1 VDKDHL
7 LPDTLPSLF
16 SGGIMAAAQTSA
28 ASRDVPVTAEIAKRA
43 ANLAWTNLPE
53 DLIERTKQCLLDWF
67 AVTVAGAQEELTDIL
82 VREALED
89 GARGSAS
96 LVGRSETALPSTAAL
111 INGAASHALD
121 YDDVNFSMGG
131 HPTVT
136 VVPALLALGEK
147 RKASGRL
154 FIESFIAGYETSGRV
169 GRLVAPSHYQKGFH
183 VTGTVGSF
191 SATAAAGRMLGL
203 TDQQLAVAFGI
214 AATQAAGLKSNF
226 GTMCKPLHA
235 GTASEHG
242 LRAARLAAKG
252 FTARGDSLECDQGF
266 ASSQSDHLATDAAL
280 GEPPAG
286 WHLRNNLFK
295 YHAACYLTH
304 APIECAKEI
313 RLKSNFPPERV
324 KKILL
329 RIDSSADKVCNIPH
343 PTTGLEAKFS
353 LRQTVAMALT
363 SVDTANLDSYNEA
376 VTQEP
381 RIKTLRDK
389 MAIEFKPN
397 WEHSFAEMAIQ
408 LDDGTT
414 LEARHDSGIPWA
426 DIAKQ
431 RHAIETKFDSLVAPV
446 LGTAG
451 TKRLRDTID
460 RIDGLA
466 DVGELARASVKR

>member
-1 VDKDHL
+1 M
-7 LPDTLPSLF
+7 T
-16 SGGIMAAAQTSA
+16 A
-28 ASRDVPVTAEIAKRA
+28 VPVTAEIAKRA
-43 ANLAWTNLPE
+43 AHLAWNDLPD
-53 DLIERTKQCLLDWF
+53 DLVERTKQCLLDWF

-82 VREALED
+82 VAEALED
-89 GARGSAS
+89 GARGPAT
-96 LVGRSETALPSTAAL
+96 LVGRSERVLPSTAAL

-136 VVPALLALGEK
+136 VVPALLALGEQMN
-147 RKASGRL
+147 ASGRL
-154 FIESFIAGYETSGRV
+154 FIESFVAGYETSGRV

-203 TDQQLAVAFGI
+203 DDRQLAVAFGI

-242 LRAARLAAKG
+242 LRAARLASRG

-266 ASSQSDHLATDAAL
+266 ASSQSDHLNAEAAL
-280 GEPPAG
+280 GEPPQG

-324 KKILL
+324 HKILL
-329 RIDSSADKVCNIPH
+329 RIDSGSDKVCNIPN

-353 LRQTVAMALT
+353 LRQTIAMALT
-363 SVDTANLDSYNEA
+363 GVDTANLDSYNDA
-376 VTQEP
+376 VTQDP
-381 RIKTLRDK
+381 RIQALRAKVD
-389 MAIEFKPN
+389 IDFKPN
-397 WEHSFAEMAIQ
+397 WAHSLAEMAIQ

-414 LEARHDSGIPWA
+414 LEATHDSGIPWP
-426 DIAKQ
+426 DVGKQ
-431 RHAIETKFDSLVAPV
+431 RQAIEAKYESLVTPILGSAGARRLHDTIERIDSL
-446 LGTAG
+446 T
-451 TKRLRDTID
+451 
-460 RIDGLA
+460 
-466 DVGELARASVKR
+466 DVGELARASAKR

>member
-1 VDKDHL
+1 
-7 LPDTLPSLF
+7 
-16 SGGIMAAAQTSA
+16 MAAVA
-28 ASRDVPVTAEIAKRA
+28 VTAEIAKRA
-43 ANLAWTNLPE
+43 ATLSWPDLPD
-53 DLIERTKQCLLDWF
+53 DLVERTKQCLLDWF
-67 AVTVAGAQEELTDIL
+67 AVTIAGAREELTDIL
-82 VREALED
+82 VREAIDD
-89 GARGSAS
+89 GAVGPAT
-96 LVGRSETALPSTAAL
+96 LVGRSEKVLPSAAAL

-136 VVPALLALGEK
+136 VVPALLALGEQT
-147 RKASGRL
+147 KASGRL
-154 FIESFIAGYETSGRV
+154 FIESFVAGYETSGRV

-203 TDQQLAVAFGI
+203 DDRQLAIAFGI

-242 LRAARLAAKG
+242 LRAARLAARG

-266 ASSQSDHLATDAAL
+266 AASQSDHLSVDAAL
-280 GEPPAG
+280 GTPPQG

-313 RLKSNFPPERV
+313 RQKSNFPPERV
-324 KKILL
+324 RKILL
-329 RIDSSADKVCNIPH
+329 RIDSGADKVCNIAN

-363 SVDTANLDSYNEA
+363 GVDTANLDSYNEA
-376 VTQEP
+376 VTQDE
-381 RIKTLRDK
+381 RIRVLRDK
-389 MAIEFKPN
+389 MLIEFKPN
-397 WEHSFAEMAIQ
+397 WDHSLAEMAIQ
-408 LDDGTT
+408 LDDGSTV
-414 LEARHDSGIPWA
+414 EATHDSGIPWT
-426 DIAKQ
+426 DLSRQ
-431 RHAIETKFDSLVAPV
+431 RQALDTKFESLVAPV
-446 LGTAG
+446 LGAVATR
-451 TKRLRDTID
+451 RLHDAIE
-460 RIDGLA
+460 RIDEMD
-466 DVGELARASVKR
+466 DVGDLVRASAKG

>member
-1 VDKDHL
+1 MV
-7 LPDTLPSLF
+7 
-16 SGGIMAAAQTSA
+16 A
-28 ASRDVPVTAEIAKRA
+28 VTAELAKRA
-43 ANLAWTNLPE
+43 TALAWHDFPD
-53 DLIERTKQCLLDWF
+53 DLLERTKQCLLDWF

-82 VREALED
+82 VREAIED
-89 GARGSAS
+89 GAKGAAS
-96 LVGRSETALPSTAAL
+96 LVGRSETTLPSTAAL

-121 YDDVNFSMGG
+121 YDDVNFAMHG

-136 VVPALLALGEK
+136 VVPALLALGEQ

-154 FIESFIAGYETSGRV
+154 FVESFVAGYETAGRI
-169 GRLVAPSHYQKGFH
+169 GRLVEPSHYDRGFH
-183 VTGTVGSF
+183 ATATVGSF

-203 TDQQLAVAFGI
+203 SDTQLAVAFGI

-266 ASSQSDHLATDAAL
+266 ASSQSNHLNTDDAL
-280 GEPPAG
+280 GEPPSG

-295 YHAACYLTH
+295 YHAACYMTH

-324 KKILL
+324 KKIVL
-329 RIDSSADKVCNIPH
+329 RLDAAADKVCNIPN

-363 SVDTANLDSYNEA
+363 GVNTASLESYSA
-376 VTQEP
+376 AITQEP
-381 RIKTLRDK
+381 RIKALRDK
-389 MAIEFKPN
+389 VAIDFRTEWP
-397 WEHSFAEMAIQ
+397 HALAEMAIQ

-426 DIAKQ
+426 DVAKQ
-431 RHAIETKFDSLVAPV
+431 RHALATKFDSLVTPV
-446 LGTAG
+446 LGAAG
-451 TKRLRDTID
+451 AKRLHDAID
-460 RIDGLA
+460 RIDTLA
-466 DVGELARASVKR
+466 DVGDLARASAKA

>member
-1 VDKDHL
+1 M
-7 LPDTLPSLF
+7 T
-16 SGGIMAAAQTSA
+16 AT
-28 ASRDVPVTAEIAKRA
+28 PVTAEIARRA
-43 ANLAWTNLPE
+43 TALAWTHLPD
-53 DLIERTKQCLLDWF
+53 DLVERTKQCLLDWF
-67 AVTVAGAQEELTDIL
+67 AVTVPGAQEELTHIL

-89 GARGSAS
+89 GAKGSAS
-96 LVGRSETALPSTAAL
+96 LVARGEKVTPSTAAL

-121 YDDVNFSMGG
+121 YDDVNFAMGG

-136 VVPALLALGEK
+136 VVPALLALGEQM
-147 RKASGRL
+147 RASGRL
-154 FIESFIAGYETSGRV
+154 FIESFVAGYETSGRV

-191 SATAAAGRMLGL
+191 SAAAAAGRMLGL
-203 TDQQLAVAFGI
+203 SDAELAVAFGI

-266 ASSQSDHLATDAAL
+266 ASSQSDHLNADQAL
-280 GEPPAG
+280 GEPPSG

-324 KKILL
+324 KKITL
-329 RIDSSADKVCNIPH
+329 RLDAGADKVCNIPN

-363 SVDTANLDSYNEA
+363 GVDTAALDSYNAA

-381 RIKTLRDK
+381 RIKALRDK
-389 MAIEFKPN
+389 MAIEFKPD
-397 WEHSFAEMAIQ
+397 WAHSLAEMAIQ

-426 DIAKQ
+426 DLGKQ
-431 RHAIETKFDSLVAPV
+431 RKAIEAKFEGLVTPV
-446 LGTAG
+446 LGAAG
-451 TKRLRDTID
+451 TRRLRDAIE
-460 RIDGLA
+460 RIDTMT
-466 DVGELARASVKR
+466 DVGELARASAKS

>member
-1 VDKDHL
+1 
-7 LPDTLPSLF
+7 
-16 SGGIMAAAQTSA
+16 MAA
-28 ASRDVPVTAEIAKRA
+28 VPVTAEIAKRA
-43 ANLAWTNLPE
+43 AALAWQDLPD
-53 DLIERTKQCLLDWF
+53 DLVERTKQCLLDWF
-67 AVTVAGAQEELTDIL
+67 AVTIAGAQEELTGIL
-82 VREALED
+82 VSEALDD
-89 GARGSAS
+89 GARGPAT
-96 LVGRSETALPSTAAL
+96 LVGRSETVLPSTAAL

-136 VVPALLALGEK
+136 VVPALLALGEQT
-147 RKASGRL
+147 KASGRL
-154 FIESFIAGYETSGRV
+154 FIESFVAGYETSGRV
-169 GRLVAPSHYQKGFH
+169 GRLVSPSHYQKGFH

-203 TDQQLAVAFGI
+203 DARQLAVAFGI

-266 ASSQSDHLATDAAL
+266 ASSQSDHLNAEAAL
-280 GEPPAG
+280 GEPPSG

-313 RLKSNFPPERV
+313 RLKNNFPPERV
-324 KKILL
+324 RKILL
-329 RIDSSADKVCNIPH
+329 RIDSGADKVCNIPN

-353 LRQTVAMALT
+353 LR
-363 SVDTANLDSYNEA
+363 LDSYTEA
-376 VTQEP
+376 VTREP
-381 RIKTLRDK
+381 RIKDLRDK
-389 MAIEFKPN
+389 MAIEFQPH
-397 WEHSFAEMAIQ
+397 WSHSLAEMAIQ

-414 LEARHDSGIPWA
+414 IEVKHDAGIPWA
-426 DIAKQ
+426 DLEKQ
-431 RHAIETKFDSLVAPV
+431 REAIETKYDSLVTPL
-446 LGTAG
+446 LGAAG
-451 TKRLRDTID
+451 ARRLHDVIE
-460 RIDGLA
+460 RIDSLT
-466 DVGELARASVKR
+466 DVGELVRASAKK

>member
-1 VDKDHL
+1 MV
-7 LPDTLPSLF
+7 
-16 SGGIMAAAQTSA
+16 A
-28 ASRDVPVTAEIAKRA
+28 VTAELAKRA
-43 ANLAWTNLPE
+43 TALAWRDFPD

-82 VREALED
+82 VREAIED
-89 GARGSAS
+89 GATGKAS
-96 LVGRSETALPSTAAL
+96 LVGRSETTLPSTAAL

-121 YDDVNFSMGG
+121 YDDVNFAMHG

-136 VVPALLALGEK
+136 VVPALLALGEQ

-154 FIESFIAGYETSGRV
+154 FVESFVAGYETAGRI
-169 GRLVAPSHYQKGFH
+169 GRLVEPSHYDRGFH
-183 VTGTVGSF
+183 ATATVGSF

-203 TDQQLAVAFGI
+203 SDTQLAVAFGI

-266 ASSQSDHLATDAAL
+266 ASSQSNDLNSDAAL
-280 GEPPAG
+280 GEPPSG

-295 YHAACYLTH
+295 YHAACYMTH

-329 RIDSSADKVCNIPH
+329 RLDAAADKVCNIPN

-353 LRQTVAMALT
+353 LRQTVAMAL
-363 SVDTANLDSYNEA
+363 SGVNTASLESYNA
-376 VTQEP
+376 AITQEP
-381 RIKTLRDK
+381 RIKALRDK
-389 MAIEFKPN
+389 VAIDFRTEWP
-397 WEHSFAEMAIQ
+397 HALAEMAIQ

-414 LEARHDSGIPWA
+414 LEARHDSGIPWT
-426 DIAKQ
+426 DVAKQ
-431 RHAIETKFDSLVAPV
+431 RNALETKFDGLVTPV
-446 LGTAG
+446 LGATGA
-451 TKRLRDTID
+451 KRLHDAID
-460 RIDGLA
+460 RIDTLA
-466 DVGELARASVKR
+466 DVGELARASAKN

>member
-1 VDKDHL
+1 MAAIPVTSEIAQRASILGFND
-7 LPDTLPSLF
+7 LPD
-16 SGGIMAAAQTSA
+16 
-28 ASRDVPVTAEIAKRA
+28 
-43 ANLAWTNLPE
+43 

-67 AVTVAGAQEELTDIL
+67 AVTLAGAQDELTDIL
-82 VREALED
+82 IQETLED
-89 GARGSAS
+89 GGRGPAS
-96 LVGRSETALPSTAAL
+96 LVGRTEKVTPSAATL

-121 YDDVNFSMGG
+121 YDDVNFAMGG

-136 VVPALLALGEK
+136 VVPALLSLGEQ

-154 FIESFIAGYETSGRV
+154 FIESFVAGYETSGRV
-169 GRLVAPSHYQKGFH
+169 GNLVGPSHYTKGFH

-191 SATAAAGRMLGL
+191 SAAAAAGRMLGL
-203 TDQQLAVAFGI
+203 DPRQLAVAFGI

-242 LRAARLAAKG
+242 LRAAKLAAKG
-252 FTARGDSLECDQGF
+252 FTARADVLECDQGF
-266 ASSQSDHLATDAAL
+266 ASSQSDDLNVDKAL
-280 GEPPAG
+280 GEPPQG

-329 RIDSSADKVCNIPH
+329 RLDQGADRVCNIPH

-363 SVDTANLDSYNEA
+363 GVDTANLDSYNEA

-381 RIKTLRDK
+381 RIKALRDK
-389 MAIEFKPN
+389 MTIEFQPGWAK
-397 WEHSFAEMAIQ
+397 SVSEMAIQ
-408 LDDGTT
+408 LDDGT
-414 LEARHDSGIPWA
+414 LVEATHDSGIPWA
-426 DIAKQ
+426 DLGKQ
-431 RHAIETKFDSLVAPV
+431 RQALETKFDSLAVPV
-446 LGTAG
+446 LGAAG
-451 TKRLRDTID
+451 ARRRHDAIE
-460 RIDGLA
+460 RIDSMA
-466 DVGELARASVKR
+466 DVGDLARAAAKE

>member
-1 VDKDHL
+1 M
-7 LPDTLPSLF
+7 T
-16 SGGIMAAAQTSA
+16 A
-28 ASRDVPVTAEIAKRA
+28 VPVTAEIAKRA
-43 ANLAWTNLPE
+43 AHLAWNDLPD
-53 DLIERTKQCLLDWF
+53 DLVERTKQCLLDWF
-67 AVTVAGAQEELTDIL
+67 AVTIAGAQEELTDIL
-82 VREALED
+82 VAEALED
-89 GARGSAS
+89 GARGPAT
-96 LVGRSETALPSTAAL
+96 LVGRSECVLPSTAAL

-136 VVPALLALGEK
+136 VVPALLALGEQT
-147 RKASGRL
+147 KASGRL
-154 FIESFIAGYETSGRV
+154 FIESFVAGYETSGRV

-203 TDQQLAVAFGI
+203 DDRQLAVAFGI

-242 LRAARLAAKG
+242 LRAARLASRG

-266 ASSQSDHLATDAAL
+266 ASSQSDHLNAEAAL
-280 GEPPAG
+280 GEPPQG

-324 KKILL
+324 HKILL
-329 RIDSSADKVCNIPH
+329 RIDSGSDKVCNIPN

-353 LRQTVAMALT
+353 LRQTIAMALT
-363 SVDTANLDSYNEA
+363 GVDTTNLDSYNDA
-376 VTQEP
+376 VTQDP
-381 RIKTLRDK
+381 RIQALRAKVD
-389 MAIEFKPN
+389 IDFKPN
-397 WEHSFAEMAIQ
+397 WAHSLAEMAIQ

-414 LEARHDSGIPWA
+414 LEATHDSGIPWP
-426 DIAKQ
+426 DVGKQ
-431 RHAIETKFDSLVAPV
+431 RQAIEAKYESLVTPILGSAGARRLHDTIERIDSL
-446 LGTAG
+446 T
-451 TKRLRDTID
+451 
-460 RIDGLA
+460 
-466 DVGELARASVKR
+466 DVGELARASAKR

>member
-1 VDKDHL
+1 MAVAVTSEIAQRAAVLGWND
-7 LPDTLPSLF
+7 LPD
-16 SGGIMAAAQTSA
+16 
-28 ASRDVPVTAEIAKRA
+28 
-43 ANLAWTNLPE
+43 
-53 DLIERTKQCLLDWF
+53 DLVERTKQCLLDWF
-67 AVTVAGAQEELTDIL
+67 AVTLAGAQDELTDIL
-82 VREALED
+82 IQETLED
-89 GARGSAS
+89 GGRGPAS
-96 LVGRSETALPSTAAL
+96 LVGRTEKVTPSAATL

-121 YDDVNFSMGG
+121 YDDVNFAMGG

-136 VVPALLALGEK
+136 VVPALLSLGEQ

-154 FIESFIAGYETSGRV
+154 FIESFVAGYETSGRV
-169 GRLVAPSHYQKGFH
+169 GNLVAPSHYGKGFH

-203 TDQQLAVAFGI
+203 DAQQLAVAFGI

-242 LRAARLAAKG
+242 LRAARLAARG
-252 FTARGDSLECDQGF
+252 FTARSDVLECDQGF
-266 ASSQSDHLATDAAL
+266 ASSQSDHLNVDKAL
-280 GEPPAG
+280 GEPPQG

-329 RIDSSADKVCNIPH
+329 RLDEGADRVCNIPH

-363 SVDTANLDSYNEA
+363 GVDTANLDSYNAA

-381 RIKTLRDK
+381 RIRALRDK
-389 MAIEFKPN
+389 MTIEFKPG
-397 WEHSFAEMAIQ
+397 WAKSVSEMAIQ

-414 LEARHDSGIPWA
+414 VEATHDSGIPWA
-426 DIAKQ
+426 DLGKQ
-431 RHAIETKFDSLVAPV
+431 RQALETKFDSLATPV
-446 LGTAG
+446 LGAAG
-451 TKRLRDTID
+451 ARRLHDVIE
-460 RIDGLA
+460 RIDTLS
-466 DVGELARASVKR
+466 DVGELARASAKA

>member
-1 VDKDHL
+1 
-7 LPDTLPSLF
+7 
-16 SGGIMAAAQTSA
+16 MAAV
-28 ASRDVPVTAEIAKRA
+28 VPVTAEIAKRA
-43 ANLAWTNLPE
+43 AALAWQDLPD
-53 DLIERTKQCLLDWF
+53 DLVERTKQCLLDWF
-67 AVTVAGAQEELTDIL
+67 AVTIAGAQEELTSIL
-82 VREALED
+82 IAEALED
-89 GARGSAS
+89 GAKGPAT
-96 LVGRSETALPSTAAL
+96 LVGRSETVLPSTAAL

-136 VVPALLALGEK
+136 VVPALLALGEQT
-147 RKASGRL
+147 KASGRL
-154 FIESFIAGYETSGRV
+154 FIESFVAGYETSGRV
-169 GRLVAPSHYQKGFH
+169 GRLVSPSHYQKGFH

-203 TDQQLAVAFGI
+203 SDQQLAVAFGI

-266 ASSQSDHLATDAAL
+266 ASSQSDHLNAEAAL
-280 GEPPAG
+280 GEPPSG

-313 RLKSNFPPERV
+313 RLKNNFPPERV
-324 KKILL
+324 QKILL
-329 RIDSSADKVCNIPH
+329 RIDSGADKVCNIPN

-363 SVDTANLDSYNEA
+363 GVDTANLESYNEA

-381 RIKTLRDK
+381 RIRGLRDK
-389 MAIEFKPN
+389 MAIEFQPH
-397 WEHSFAEMAIQ
+397 WSHSLAEMAIQ

-414 LEARHDSGIPWA
+414 IEVTHDSGIPWA
-426 DIAKQ
+426 DLDKQ
-431 RHAIETKFDSLVAPV
+431 RQAIETKFDSLVTPL

-451 TKRLRDTID
+451 ARRLHDAIEHID
-460 RIDGLA
+460 SLT
-466 DVGELARASVKR
+466 DVGELARASARS

>member
-1 VDKDHL
+1 
-7 LPDTLPSLF
+7 
-16 SGGIMAAAQTSA
+16 MAAAQSSV
-28 ASRDVPVTAEIAKRA
+28 ASRDVPVTAEIAKHA
-43 ANLAWTNLPE
+43 AHLSWRDLPD

-67 AVTVAGAQEELTDIL
+67 AVTVPGAQDELTNIL
-82 VREALED
+82 VAEAIED
-89 GARGSAS
+89 GISGNAS
-96 LVGRSETALPSTAAL
+96 LVGRREKTSPSSAAL

-136 VVPALLALGEK
+136 VVPALLALGEQM
-147 RKASGRL
+147 KAPGRL
-154 FIESFIAGYETSGRV
+154 FIESFVAGYETSGRV
-169 GRLVAPSHYQKGFH
+169 GRLVSPSHYEKGFH

-191 SATAAAGRMLGL
+191 SAAAAAGRMLGL
-203 TDQQLAVAFGI
+203 TEKQLAVAFGI

-252 FTARGDSLECDQGF
+252 FTARSDSLECDQGF
-266 ASSQSDHLATDAAL
+266 ASSQSDHLDTASAL
-280 GEPPAG
+280 GEPPSG

-324 KKILL
+324 QKILL
-329 RIDSSADKVCNIPH
+329 RIDSGADRVCNIPH

-353 LRQTVAMALT
+353 LRQTVAMAIAG
-363 SVDTANLDSYNEA
+363 VDTANLASYTEA

-389 MAIEFKPN
+389 MAIEFTPN
-397 WEHSFAEMAIQ
+397 WRHSLAEMAIQ

-414 LEARHDSGIPWA
+414 IEAKHDSGIPWA
-426 DIAKQ
+426 DIGKQ
-431 RHAIETKFDSLVAPV
+431 RRALETKFDSLVTPV
-446 LGTAG
+446 LGAAG
-451 TKRLRDTID
+451 AKRLQDVID
-460 RIDGLA
+460 RIDSLA
-466 DVGELARASVKR
+466 DVGELARASVTQASVRS

>member
-1 VDKDHL
+1 
-7 LPDTLPSLF
+7 
-16 SGGIMAAAQTSA
+16 MAAIA
-28 ASRDVPVTAEIAKRA
+28 VTGEIAKRA
-43 ANLAWTNLPE
+43 AALAWRDLPD
-53 DLIERTKQCLLDWF
+53 DLVERTKQCLLDWF
-67 AVTVAGAQEELTDIL
+67 AVTVAGAQDELTNIL
-82 VREALED
+82 VHEAMED
-89 GARGSAS
+89 GAKGPAS
-96 LVGRSETALPSTAAL
+96 LVGRSETTLPSTAAL

-121 YDDVNFSMGG
+121 YDDVNFAMGG

-136 VVPALLALGEK
+136 VVPALLALGEQI
-147 RKASGRL
+147 KASGRL
-154 FIESFIAGYETSGRV
+154 FVESFVAGYETSGRV

-183 VTGTVGSF
+183 STGTVGSF

-203 TDQQLAVAFGI
+203 TQDQLAIAFGI

-242 LRAARLAAKG
+242 LRAARLAARG

-266 ASSQSDHLATDAAL
+266 ASSQSDHLSIDAAL
-280 GEPPAG
+280 GEPPQG

-313 RLKSNFPPERV
+313 RLRSNFPPERV

-329 RIDSSADKVCNIPH
+329 RIDAGADKVCNIEN

-363 SVDTANLDSYNEA
+363 GIDTANLDSYNEA

-381 RIKTLRDK
+381 RIKALRDK
-389 MAIEFKPN
+389 MAIDFKPH
-397 WEHSFAEMAIQ
+397 WEHSLAEMAIE

-426 DIAKQ
+426 DVARQ
-431 RHAIETKFDSLVAPV
+431 RHAIETKFDSLVTPV
-446 LGTAG
+446 LGAAG
-451 TKRLRDTID
+451 ARRLRDVID
-460 RIDGLA
+460 RIDTLA
-466 DVGELARASVKR
+466 DVGELAAASTKR

>member
-1 VDKDHL
+1 
-7 LPDTLPSLF
+7 
-16 SGGIMAAAQTSA
+16 MAAVA
-28 ASRDVPVTAEIAKRA
+28 VTAEIARRA
-43 ANLAWTNLPE
+43 AALAWRDLPD
-53 DLIERTKQCLLDWF
+53 DLVERTKQCLLDWF
-67 AVTVAGAQEELTDIL
+67 AVTVPGAQEELTDIL

-89 GARGSAS
+89 GAQGAAS
-96 LVGRSETALPSTAAL
+96 LVGRRETVLPSTAAL

-136 VVPALLALGEK
+136 VVPALLALGEQQ
-147 RKASGRL
+147 KASGRL
-154 FIESFIAGYETSGRV
+154 FIESFVAGYETSGRV

-191 SATAAAGRMLGL
+191 AAAAAAGRMLGL
-203 TDQQLAVAFGI
+203 SDDQLAVAFGI

-266 ASSQSDHLATDAAL
+266 AASQSDHLNAEAAL
-280 GEPPAG
+280 GEPPSG

-324 KKILL
+324 AKILL
-329 RIDSSADKVCNIPH
+329 RIDSGADRVCNIPD
-343 PTTGLEAKFS
+343 PRTGLEAKFS
-353 LRQTVAMALT
+353 LRQTVAMALAG
-363 SVDTANLDSYNEA
+363 VDTAALDSYSDA
-376 VTQEP
+376 VTREP
-381 RIKTLRDK
+381 RMKALRDK
-389 MAIEFKPN
+389 MAIEFQPG
-397 WEHSFAEMAIQ
+397 WEHSLAEMAIQ

-414 LEARHDSGIPWA
+414 IEARHDSGIPWP
-426 DIAKQ
+426 DLGRQ
-431 RHAIETKFDSLVAPV
+431 RTALETKFEALVTPV
-446 LGTAG
+446 LGAAG
-451 TKRLRDTID
+451 ARRLHDAIE
-460 RIDGLA
+460 RIDTLD
-466 DVGELARASVKR
+466 DVGELARASTLSS

>member
-1 VDKDHL
+1 MAAIPVTSEIAQRASILGFND
-7 LPDTLPSLF
+7 LPD
-16 SGGIMAAAQTSA
+16 
-28 ASRDVPVTAEIAKRA
+28 
-43 ANLAWTNLPE
+43 

-67 AVTVAGAQEELTDIL
+67 AVTLAGAQDELTDIL
-82 VREALED
+82 IQETLED
-89 GARGSAS
+89 GGRGPAS
-96 LVGRSETALPSTAAL
+96 LVGRTEKVTPSAATL

-121 YDDVNFSMGG
+121 YDDVNFAMGG

-136 VVPALLALGEK
+136 VVPALLSLGEQ

-154 FIESFIAGYETSGRV
+154 FIESFVAGYETSGRV
-169 GRLVAPSHYQKGFH
+169 GNLVGPSHYTKGFH

-191 SATAAAGRMLGL
+191 SAAAAAGRMLGL
-203 TDQQLAVAFGI
+203 DPRQLAVAFGI

-242 LRAARLAAKG
+242 LRAAKLAAKG
-252 FTARGDSLECDQGF
+252 FTARADVLECDQGF
-266 ASSQSDHLATDAAL
+266 ASSQSDDLNVDKAL
-280 GEPPAG
+280 GEPPQG

-329 RIDSSADKVCNIPH
+329 RLDQGADRVCNIPH

-363 SVDTANLDSYNEA
+363 GVDTANLDSYNEA

-381 RIKTLRDK
+381 RIKALRDK
-389 MAIEFKPN
+389 MTIEFQPGWAK
-397 WEHSFAEMAIQ
+397 SVSEMAIQ
-408 LDDGTT
+408 LDDGT
-414 LEARHDSGIPWA
+414 LVEATHDSGIPWA
-426 DIAKQ
+426 DLGKQ
-431 RHAIETKFDSLVAPV
+431 RQALETKFDSLAVPV
-446 LGTAG
+446 LGAAG
-451 TKRLRDTID
+451 ARRLHDAIE
-460 RIDGLA
+460 RIDSMA
-466 DVGELARASVKR
+466 DVGDLARAAAKE

>member
-1 VDKDHL
+1 MV
-7 LPDTLPSLF
+7 
-16 SGGIMAAAQTSA
+16 A
-28 ASRDVPVTAEIAKRA
+28 VTAELAKRA
-43 ANLAWTNLPE
+43 TALAWRDFPD
-53 DLIERTKQCLLDWF
+53 DLLERTKQCLLDWF

-82 VREALED
+82 VREAIED
-89 GARGSAS
+89 GAKGAAS
-96 LVGRSETALPSTAAL
+96 LVGRSETTLPSTAAL

-121 YDDVNFSMGG
+121 YDDVNFAMHG

-136 VVPALLALGEK
+136 VVPALLALGEQ

-154 FIESFIAGYETSGRV
+154 FVESFVAGYETAGRI
-169 GRLVAPSHYQKGFH
+169 GRLVEPSHYDRGFH
-183 VTGTVGSF
+183 ATATVGSF

-203 TDQQLAVAFGI
+203 SDTQLAVAFGI

-266 ASSQSDHLATDAAL
+266 ASSQSNHLNTDDAL
-280 GEPPAG
+280 GEPPSG

-295 YHAACYLTH
+295 YHAACYMTH

-324 KKILL
+324 KKIVL
-329 RIDSSADKVCNIPH
+329 RLDAAADKVCNIPN
-343 PTTGLEAKFS
+343 PTTGLEAKFF

-363 SVDTANLDSYNEA
+363 GVNTASLESYNA
-376 VTQEP
+376 AITQEP
-381 RIKTLRDK
+381 RIKALRDK
-389 MAIEFKPN
+389 VAIDFRTEWP
-397 WEHSFAEMAIQ
+397 HALAEMAIQ

-426 DIAKQ
+426 DVAKQ
-431 RHAIETKFDSLVAPV
+431 RHALETKFDSLVTPV
-446 LGTAG
+446 LGAAG
-451 TKRLRDTID
+451 AKRLHDAID
-460 RIDGLA
+460 RIDTLA
-466 DVGELARASVKR
+466 DVGDLARASAKA

>member
-1 VDKDHL
+1 MV
-7 LPDTLPSLF
+7 
-16 SGGIMAAAQTSA
+16 A
-28 ASRDVPVTAEIAKRA
+28 VTAELAKRA
-43 ANLAWTNLPE
+43 AALAWRDFPD

-82 VREALED
+82 VREAIED
-89 GARGSAS
+89 GATGKAS
-96 LVGRSETALPSTAAL
+96 LVGRSETTLPSTAAL

-121 YDDVNFSMGG
+121 YDDVNFAMHG

-136 VVPALLALGEK
+136 VVPALLALGEQ

-154 FIESFIAGYETSGRV
+154 FVESFVAGYETAGRI
-169 GRLVAPSHYQKGFH
+169 GLLVEPSHYAKGFH
-183 VTGTVGSF
+183 ATATVGSF

-203 TDQQLAVAFGI
+203 DDKQLAVAFGI

-266 ASSQSDHLATDAAL
+266 ASSQGDHLNTDDAL
-280 GEPPAG
+280 GEPPSG

-295 YHAACYLTH
+295 YHAACYMTH

-324 KKILL
+324 KKIVL
-329 RIDSSADKVCNIPH
+329 RLDAAADKVCNIPN
-343 PTTGLEAKFS
+343 PTSGLEAKFS

-363 SVDTANLDSYNEA
+363 GVNTASLEAYNA
-376 VTQEP
+376 SITQEP
-381 RIKTLRDK
+381 RIKALRDK
-389 MAIEFKPN
+389 LDIDFRTDWPHAM
-397 WEHSFAEMAIQ
+397 AEMAIQ

-414 LEARHDSGIPWA
+414 LEARHDSGIPWS
-426 DIAKQ
+426 DVAKQ
-431 RHAIETKFDSLVAPV
+431 RRALETKFDGLVTPV
-446 LGTAG
+446 LGATGA
-451 TKRLRDTID
+451 KRLHDAID
-460 RIDGLA
+460 RIDTLA
-466 DVGELARASVKR
+466 DVGDLARASAKA